1 MSTADQYPDRVS
13 QDAVRDYLTGSATI
27 ERARDLER
35 VVASLDAADRGRR
48 RPAAHPHV
56 PTLLVWGTADANFP
70 VKWAY
75 HLRDLIPGRADQVS
89 DGPPGALAMNVSV
102 Q

>member
-1 MSTADQYPDRVS
+1 MTLSAWSPRSTRPTE
-13 QDAVRDYLTGSATI
+13 AVGGQLRTLN
-27 ERARDLER
+27 
-35 VVASLDAADRGRR
+35 
-48 RPAAHPHV
+48 V
-56 PTLLVWGTADANFP
+56 PTLLIWGTADANFP